1 MLQLM
6 VEGTGYM
13 WSETKVLFKI
23 FPPTEVLT
31 IMPSRDSPAEFSEPV
46 EGEEGVEL
54 KVRKIIVPPLSEFK
68 SWSDHEVSWK
78 QMFIR

>member
-1 MLQLM
+1 MLRTGDQIQEFLQCYSKMSQLV
-6 VEGTGYM
+6 VEGTGDRL
-13 WSETKVLFKI
+13 SETRVLFKI

-54 KVRKIIVPPLSEFK
+54 KVL
-68 SWSDHEVSWK
+68 
-78 QMFIR
+78 

>member
-1 MLQLM
+1 MLRTGDQIQEFLQYYSKYSKMLQLM

-54 KVRKIIVPPLSEFK
+54 KVR
-68 SWSDHEVSWK
+68 
-78 QMFIR
+78 

>member
-1 MLQLM
+1 MLQLV

-31 IMPSRDSPAEFSEPV
+31 IVPSRDSPAEFSEPV

-54 KVRKIIVPPLSEFK
+54 KVR
-68 SWSDHEVSWK
+68 
-78 QMFIR
+78 

>member
-1 MLQLM
+1 MLRTGDQIQEFLQYYSNYSKMFQLE
-6 VEGTGYM
+6 VEGTGDRL
-13 WSETKVLFKI
+13 SETRVLFKI

-54 KVRKIIVPPLSEFK
+54 KVR
-68 SWSDHEVSWK
+68 
-78 QMFIR
+78 